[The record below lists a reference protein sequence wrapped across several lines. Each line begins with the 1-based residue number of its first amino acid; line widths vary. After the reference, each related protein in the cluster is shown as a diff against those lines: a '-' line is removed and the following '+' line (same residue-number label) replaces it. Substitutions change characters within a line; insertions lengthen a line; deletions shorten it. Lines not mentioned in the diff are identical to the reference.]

1 MSEKTTLAEVS
12 EEIMIAVDDGRVI
25 LCGNI
30 PIEISRVSGV
40 NVSLTAD
47 VLDAIARLHSERKF
61 PHQATNREP
70 VSVSTATQI
79 VLGGVGAMSPELFAK
94 ARARIA
100 ELANADVDSDEFQSG
115 FSRALRELPCPLD

>member
-1 MSEKTTLAEVS
+1 MSNKTTLAEVS
-12 EEIMIAVDDGRVI
+12 EEISIVVDDGSAI

-61 PHQATNREP
+61 PHQATKREP
-70 VSVSTATQI
+70 ISVIAATQMI
-79 VLGGVGAMSPELFAK
+79 LGGVGATSPELFSQAM
-94 ARARIA
+94 ARIA
-100 ELANADVDSDEFQSG
+100 ELANSDVDSDEFRSEL
-115 FSRALRELPCPLD
+115 SRALRELPCPLD